1 MTYTFKCTSCN
12 HQWDASTCMANR
24 DVPLSE
30 PCVSCAASG
39 EGIIKRMVAS
49 PGISYDGA
57 QTVLQRAGSGWNDV
71 LKKIQ
76 KANGRYAKKNIE
88 TR

>member
-1 MTYTFKCTSCN
+1 M
-12 HQWDASTCMANR
+12 CMADR

-30 PCVSCAASG
+30 PCTSCAATDT
-39 EGIIKRMVAS
+39 IKRIVSS
-49 PGISYDGA
+49 PAISYAGA

-76 KANGRYAKKNIE
+76 KGSGRYAKKNME

>member
-1 MTYTFKCTSCN
+1 
-12 HQWDASTCMANR
+12 MADR
-24 DVPLSE
+24 DVPLRE
-30 PCVSCAASG
+30 PCSACAATDT
-39 EGIIKRMVAS
+39 IKRVVCAPS
-49 PGISYDGA
+49 ISYDGA

-76 KANGRYAKKNIE
+76 KGSGRYAKKNME